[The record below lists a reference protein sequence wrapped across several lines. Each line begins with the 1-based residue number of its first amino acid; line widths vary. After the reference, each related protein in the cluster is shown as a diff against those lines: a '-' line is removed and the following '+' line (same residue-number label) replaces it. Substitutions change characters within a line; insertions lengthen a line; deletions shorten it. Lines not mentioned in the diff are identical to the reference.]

1 MLYKS
6 PPPFHHTTLDIKNK
20 APLPAYHAV
29 GGGRA
34 QSARIHEKKSTLAK
48 KSLSLHCQKSK

>member
-29 GGGRA
+29 GGRA
-34 QSARIHEKKSTLAK
+34 QSARIEGAECPHT
-48 KSLSLHCQKSK
+48 